1 MNYKNLFDFLKK
13 QESILVLLLILISI
27 LTLILFS
34 EKPIYLLVI
43 NIVILVLY
51 FLLSNR
57 PDKLIVAIA
66 ALNFAFWGVILESFI
81 IQKTN
86 FALQYKENMGVLYV
100 PAWLFTIY
108 VIFLISAIF
117 TYDSIKALLK

>member
-1 MNYKNLFDFLKK
+1 MLYKSCINNT
-13 QESILVLLLILISI
+13 VLLPS
-27 LTLILFS
+27 
-34 EKPIYLLVI
+34 
-43 NIVILVLY
+43 ILVLY